1 MISLKTSYNIFY
13 NKRVILD
20 YLGSDLFESGDEM
33 KHVNW
38 LELRISGEGNEERF
52 EEFLEAFFSL
62 LKKDFLISIFCYERS
77 EKVKNRLRSYGKL
90 FYELRKEKFIGDQFL
105 IEKELNTD
113 ENHSVF
119 AGIIQVDEIDNEIIL
134 NEILGNYFRFGYA
147 EFTKNGVN
155 DSNALESL
163 MKHVDFKLLRKGKLI
178 EVDYLS
184 LLNKLIVPTSMVFSY
199 LFDGKDD
206 LVFTVY
212 SGSDVF
218 NPIENIILQS
228 VPKDS
233 KLEKINAS
241 ADEVDRLI
249 DSYFKDWRT
258 V

>member
-1 MISLKTSYNIFY
+1 
-13 NKRVILD
+13 
-20 YLGSDLFESGDEM
+20 
-33 KHVNW
+33 
-38 LELRISGEGNEERF
+38 
-52 EEFLEAFFSL
+52 
-62 LKKDFLISIFCYERS
+62 
-77 EKVKNRLRSYGKL
+77 
-90 FYELRKEKFIGDQFL
+90 
-105 IEKELNTD
+105 
-113 ENHSVF
+113 
-119 AGIIQVDEIDNEIIL
+119 
-134 NEILGNYFRFGYA
+134 
-147 EFTKNGVN
+147 
-155 DSNALESL
+155 
-163 MKHVDFKLLRKGKLI
+163 
-178 EVDYLS
+178 
-184 LLNKLIVPTSMVFSY
+184 MVFSY